1 MRQYQLS
8 FLPFVGKN
16 YLSGGVFGKR
26 VMVLGDSHYGSNPT
40 PNITQDVIRYFLD
53 PSCEREGWMNT
64 YTKFERSMVNKETS
78 MAESATIWN
87 SLLFYN
93 YVQELMSGPREAPT
107 KEQYAASAD
116 AFFEVLEKYRP
127 EVIIVWG
134 KRLWENLPNAQWED
148 GERVLVDDYEVDNGY
163 YCLNNGHKV
172 RAFCVYHPSASYSW
186 DYWHRVIKLFV

>member
-1 MRQYQLS
+1 
-8 FLPFVGKN
+8 
-16 YLSGGVFGKR
+16 
-26 VMVLGDSHYGSNPT
+26 
-40 PNITQDVIRYFLD
+40 
-53 PSCEREGWMNT
+53 
-64 YTKFERSMVNKETS
+64 MVNKETS

-107 KEQYAASAD
+107 RGQYAASAD

-134 KRLWENLPNAQWED
+134 KRLWENLPNVKWED
-148 GERVLVDDYEVDNGY
+148 GERVLVDGYEVDNGY
-163 YCLNNGHKV
+163 YCLNNGYKV
-172 RAFCVYHPSASYSW
+172 LAFCVYHPSASYSW